1 MNQISRCWCEKCHC
15 FFYGRYCC
23 TCGQRLRLPP
33 RGVKIRR
40 CASCGRLEDWDRVV
54 YCCKCGRKFPQR
66 RKLVTMHDI
75 RWNVKQLIQ
84 FKSNQCSETAYN
96 QELENRVQGIK
107 AAGATPDQIAAFRR
121 LAAKLPITGG
131 QFKRW
136 DGT

>member
-1 MNQISRCWCEKCHC
+1 
-15 FFYGRYCC
+15 
-23 TCGQRLRLPP
+23 
-33 RGVKIRR
+33 
-40 CASCGRLEDWDRVV
+40 
-54 YCCKCGRKFPQR
+54 
-66 RKLVTMHDI
+66 MHDI